1 MEVLQNTETTLDK
14 NKIKDYTNL
23 MYWPLFENLSINPS
37 EVEFHFDKARFEIAV
52 MSEWKL
58 VGYISREE
66 RARIV
71 K

>member
-1 MEVLQNTETTLDK
+1 
-14 NKIKDYTNL
+14 
-23 MYWPLFENLSINPS
+23 MYWPLFKNLSINPS